1 MGKVEAGKLAVERCP
16 FRLAEVV
23 ADAALFSVIAHQK
36 GVEFVEDIGSFYPG
50 VLSGDR
56 LRLRQVLANGLSNA
70 VKFTK
75 RGWYRLPLYGVES
88 LIKLKF
94 LSSGSITLQ
103 MRQESETDTQATV
116 LFCIKDTGCGIDAKV
131 LPTLFVPFQ

>member
-23 ADAALFSVIAHQK
+23 ADAALFSVIAQQK
-36 GVEFVEDIGSFYPG
+36 GVEFVEDVGSFYPG
-50 VLSGDR
+50 ILSGDR

-75 RGWYRLPLYGVES
+75 RGWYRLLLSSKES
-88 LIKLKF
+88 LIKLN
-94 LSSGSITLQ
+94 LTYQG
-103 MRQESETDTQATV
+103 V
-116 LFCIKDTGCGIDAKV
+116 
-131 LPTLFVPFQ
+131 